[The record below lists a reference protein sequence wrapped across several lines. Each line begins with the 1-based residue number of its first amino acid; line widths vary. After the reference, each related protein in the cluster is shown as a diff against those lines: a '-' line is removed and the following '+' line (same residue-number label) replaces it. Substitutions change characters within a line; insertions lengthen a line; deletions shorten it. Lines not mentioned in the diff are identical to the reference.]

1 MKKVANV
8 IDKLITQHGKQAEEE
23 EEKDVAF
30 HYNCRVSQSITTLGG
45 KNDSGKW
52 KRGGKY

>member
-1 MKKVANV
+1 MKKVENV

-45 KNDSGKW
+45 KNDSGK
-52 KRGGKY
+52 